1 MALGDEIQAKA
12 EQAVGQVK
20 EGVGDAVGD
29 DQLKAEGKADQVS
42 GAVKEKLHDAAGAI
56 KDAAEAASDKLEDA
70 VESVKDKF
78 TKN

>member
-1 MALGDEIQAKA
+1 MALGDELKAKA

-29 DQLKAEGKADQVS
+29 DQLKAEGKADQIS
-42 GAVKEKLHDAAGAI
+42 GSIKEMLQGAADKV

-70 VESVKDKF
+70 VEGVKDKL
-78 TKN
+78 TKG